1 MNPEPAMTTEP
12 CTLSVI
18 ELETVYD
25 WLAQAIDSAGRDRAE
40 LFLTKLA
47 LLNAQ
52 ALGDTAQVRQHIDT
66 ALLNL

>member
-1 MNPEPAMTTEP
+1 MTTNAP
-12 CTLSVI
+12 TLSVA

-25 WLAQAIDSAGRDRAE
+25 WLAQAIDRAGRDKTE

-52 ALGDTAQVRQHIDT
+52 ALADPARIRHHIET
-66 ALLNL
+66 ALQDL

>member
-1 MNPEPAMTTEP
+1 MTP
-12 CTLSVI
+12 PTLTVA

-25 WLAQAIDSAGRDRAE
+25 WLAQAIDTAGRDKTA

-52 ALGDTAQVRQHIDT
+52 ALGDTAQLRHHIDT
-66 ALLNL
+66 ALQDL